1 MKPQRI
7 QLRRI
12 KGWRI
17 PPNTIKVD
25 RSGDWGNPFEEDVH
39 GTQEECVKLFAAML
53 RGEFASGG
61 VTVAEQ
67 QAYHTMAHRDRD
79 QITGGAIQSDAAY
92 AGDSRID
99 GDLAKW
105 RRRNSATRRFWRFL
119 RRTLVFASE
128 SYR

>member
-79 QITGGAIQSDAAY
+79 QITGKNLGCWCKPGTPCHADVLLEFANATAPAVGARMMRVRQ
-92 AGDSRID
+92 
-99 GDLAKW
+99 K
-105 RRRNSATRRFWRFL
+105 
-119 RRTLVFASE
+119 
-128 SYR
+128 